1 MKGVADNLLGL
12 DRAALA
18 RFFEGLGEKPFR
30 AGIMLRWLHRQ
41 GETDFTRMTDLS
53 RALRERLASVA
64 EATPPAV
71 LGRHASADGTVK
83 WAVLTAGGNTVEAVL
98 IPDGGRN
105 TLCVSSQAGCAL
117 DCAFCATGK
126 QGFAGNLSAAEIV
139 GQVWLAA
146 RELAARGD
154 GQAITNVVFMG
165 MGEPLLN
172 FDATTLAASVL
183 MDDLAYG
190 LSKRRVTIS
199 TAGVAPRIRELPK
212 HVDCSLAVSLHAP
225 DDDLRDELVP
235 LNRRYPIAELLD
247 ACREWLAQVGGRR
260 SVTIEYAL
268 LRGVND
274 SLAHARAL
282 AKLLRPLRCKINLIP
297 FNPFPGAAFERPAA
311 EVVQAFHASLANAG
325 HTATLRTTRGADIA
339 AACGQLVGAVKDRT
353 RRSARHAQRLAAT
366 TDAGVAPLALVAA
379 LGSTTPPRSAPP
391 RPATGQVG

>member
-1 MKGVADNLLGL
+1 MTGVPDNLLGL

-41 GETDFTRMTDLS
+41 GETDFARMTDLS
-53 RALRERLASVA
+53 RALRERLTAVA
-64 EATPPAV
+64 EATPPEV
-71 LGRHASADGTVK
+71 LGRHAAADGTVK
-83 WAVLTAGGNTVEAVL
+83 WAVGAAGGNTVETVL

-199 TAGVAPRIRELPK
+199 TAGVAPRIRELPGR
-212 HVDCSLAVSLHAP
+212 VDCSLAVSLHAP
-225 DDDLRDELVP
+225 DDDLRDVLVP
-235 LNRRYPIAELLD
+235 LNRRYPIAEVLD

-282 AKLLRPLRCKINLIP
+282 ARLLRPLRCKINLIP
-297 FNPFPGAAFERPAA
+297 FNPFPGAAFERPEA
-311 EVVQAFHASLANAG
+311 ETVQAFHASLANAG

-353 RRSARHAQRLAAT
+353 RRSARHARRLAA
-366 TDAGVAPLALVAA
+366 AAGGGVAPALVAV
-379 LGSTTPPRSAPP
+379 LGSAPP
-391 RPATGQVG
+391 PASARSATGSVG